1 VDELRMD
8 VIDVEAFLA
17 DAAETVQ
24 GKIYALG
31 VGWNIIE
38 TAAFPTRHPTL
49 CVGMVLHVPYVATN
63 VPHRL
68 SLRLEDSDGREL
80 VLGNGPDGELR
91 RLQAELS
98 VGRPASLHAG
108 DEQVVPLT
116 MTLNAV
122 EFPKPDQYRF
132 VVAIDA
138 VDVKVL
144 RLRVRLRNR

>member
-1 VDELRMD
+1 MD

-38 TAAFPTRHPTL
+38 TAGFPTRHPSL
-49 CVGMVLHVPYVATN
+49 CVGLILHVPYVATN

-68 SLRLEDSDGREL
+68 SLRLEDSDGHEL
-80 VLGNGPDGELR
+80 VLGQGPEGELR
-91 RLQAELS
+91 RLEAELS
-98 VGRPASLHAG
+98 IGRPASLLAG

-116 MTLNAV
+116 MTLSGV
-122 EFPKPDQYRF
+122 EFPRADQYRF
-132 VVAIDA
+132 VISVDGE
-138 VDVKVL
+138 DVKLL
-144 RLRVRLRNR
+144 RLRVRLRSR